1 MTSEFSNF
9 FRQAADEYLQ
19 AYIDMAT
26 RLDAEW
32 IVVHAG
38 FHFTNHRYHES
49 LNNVTPAD
57 TYFGRDAVIIHP
69 KEGKDQ
75 ETDHP
80 KTPLEPST
88 QSGLTSNQDEPDPLL
103 QNRLRRPKCLDDGH
117 YT

>member
-38 FHFTNHRYHES
+38 FHYNNHRYHES

-57 TYFGRDAVIIHP
+57 TYFGRDAVIIQRRE
-69 KEGKDQ
+69 KIK
-75 ETDHP
+75 
-80 KTPLEPST
+80 K
-88 QSGLTSNQDEPDPLL
+88 LTIQKR
-103 QNRLRRPKCLDDGH
+103 RLNHQRKAA
-117 YT
+117 

>member
-1 MTSEFSNF
+1 MTSEFGNF

-38 FHFTNHRYHES
+38 FHFTNYRYHES

-57 TYFGRDAVIIHP
+57 TYFGRDAVIIQRRE
-69 KEGKDQ
+69 KIK
-75 ETDHP
+75 
-80 KTPLEPST
+80 K
-88 QSGLTSNQDEPDPLL
+88 LTIQKR
-103 QNRLRRPKCLDDGH
+103 RLNHQRKAA
-117 YT
+117 

>member
-38 FHFTNHRYHES
+38 SHFTNHRYHLS

-57 TYFGRDAVIIHP
+57 TYFGRDAVIIQRRE
-69 KEGKDQ
+69 KIK
-75 ETDHP
+75 
-80 KTPLEPST
+80 K
-88 QSGLTSNQDEPDPLL
+88 LTIQKR
-103 QNRLRRPKCLDDGH
+103 RLNHQRKAA
-117 YT
+117 